1 LNPFHSSVIAVT
13 TKLGESV
20 KKIRSYWRN
29 PSLTS
34 ELPKEE
40 RKEITDKFME
50 LVAKDKE
57 KNAEWFSKVMKGKNK
72 NLPHTCSRDS

>member
-1 LNPFHSSVIAVT
+1 M
-13 TKLGESV
+13 

-40 RKEITDKFME
+40 RKKITDKFME
-50 LVAKDKE
+50 LAAKDKE
-57 KNAEWFSKVMKGKNK
+57 KNAEWFTKVMKGKNR
-72 NLPHTCSRDS
+72 NLPHACGRDS

>member
-1 LNPFHSSVIAVT
+1 M
-13 TKLGESV
+13 

-40 RKEITDKFME
+40 RKKITDKFME
-50 LVAKDKE
+50 LPAKDKE
-57 KNAEWFSKVMKGKNK
+57 KNAEWFTKVMKGKNK
-72 NLPHTCSRDS
+72 NLPHACGRDS

>member
-1 LNPFHSSVIAVT
+1 M
-13 TKLGESV
+13 

-40 RKEITDKFME
+40 RKKITDKFMG
-50 LVAKDKE
+50 LAAKDKE
-57 KNAEWFSKVMKGKNK
+57 NNAEWFRKVMKGKNK
-72 NLPHTCSRDS
+72 NLPHA